1 MADTIQALMGK
12 NMEEMSEE
20 ELLDIVR
27 DGRQSRTALMEIA
40 DEVRLSSKAKD
51 KPLPSDL
58 LDLMEEF

>member
-12 NMEEMSEE
+12 NLEEMSEE